1 MTMEIAGVHVVAR
14 LVATDAGMRLD
25 ARTTSGDRIGEP
37 RHTRLPAGLDASG
50 QKRALLAIVRRL
62 DAARARG
69 EDLSEVLDMVALI
82 RLNRAGAV
90 ILPRSAKR
98 TPARAQAG
106 RRSDKR
112 GVARGQTM
120 SGADHSRS

>member
-1 MTMEIAGVHVVAR
+1 MNGIHVVAR
-14 LVATDAGMRLD
+14 LVAADAGMRLD
-25 ARTTSGDRIGEP
+25 VRTTSGDRIGEP
-37 RHTRLPAGLDASG
+37 RNIGLPASLEPAG

-62 DAARARG
+62 DTAQARG
-69 EDLSEVLDMVALI
+69 EDLAGVLDLVALI

-98 TPARAQAG
+98 TPARPQAG

-112 GVARGQTM
+112 GVGRGQTM
-120 SGADHSRS
+120 SGADHGRS

>member
-1 MTMEIAGVHVVAR
+1 MTMEVAGIHVVAR
-14 LVATDAGMRLD
+14 LVATDAGMRVD
-25 ARTTSGDRIGEP
+25 ARTTSGDRLGEP
-37 RHTRLPAGLDASG
+37 RITRLPADLDASG
-50 QKRALLAIVRRL
+50 QKRALLSIVRRL

-69 EDLSEVLDMVALI
+69 EDLSEVLDLVALI

-98 TPARAQAG
+98 APARAQAG

-112 GVARGQTM
+112 RVARGQTM